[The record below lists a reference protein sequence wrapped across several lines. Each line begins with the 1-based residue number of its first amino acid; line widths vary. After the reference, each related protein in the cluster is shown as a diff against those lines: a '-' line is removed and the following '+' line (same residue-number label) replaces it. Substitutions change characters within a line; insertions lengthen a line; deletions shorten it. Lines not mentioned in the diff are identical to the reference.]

1 MAESSLGKERRPG
14 KHYDRSQVVERLET
28 PLTYVPSPVPVWEWR
43 GRGAGIVA
51 GALEFQASS
60 GLLSHFRSQKYF
72 SLFSYVSI
80 SLTLN
85 QNKTKNQKN
94 VIFCRV
100 AEIDQSYLLTKEISN
115 DWL

>member
-1 MAESSLGKERRPG
+1 M
-14 KHYDRSQVVERLET
+14 VERLET

-43 GRGAGIVA
+43 GREAGIVA
-51 GALEFQASS
+51 GALEFEASS

-85 QNKTKNQKN
+85 QNKKTEKHDILSCGRN
-94 VIFCRV
+94 
-100 AEIDQSYLLTKEISN
+100 
-115 DWL
+115 